1 MITAYLV
8 GDKEVSSWLRSIPDA
23 VNTSLVP
30 AITKLGIDLQR
41 KIQEDEPAG
50 QLLTARIRSLNSS
63 IDLSIDQSAD
73 GVTATLFRGNGYART
88 RGYGSTVR
96 VGVKASLRQIK
107 GSFRRPLSD
116 KAVSLQSHSP
126 AMNVPEHS
134 FLLSA
139 LEEMEPAIR
148 EEVEAALSQAVKG

>member
-8 GDKEVSSWLRSIPDA
+8 GDKELSSWLHSIPDA
-23 VNTSLVP
+23 VHTSLVP

-41 KIQEDEPAG
+41 KIQEGAPGG
-50 QLLTARIRSLNSS
+50 QLLAARFRSLNSS
-63 IDLSIDQSAD
+63 IDLQIDQSAD
-73 GVTATLFRGNGYART
+73 GVTATLLRDSGYART
-88 RGYGSTVR
+88 AGYGPTGR
-96 VGVKASLRQIK
+96 VGVKNSLRQIK
-107 GSFRRPLSD
+107 DTFRRPLSG

-139 LEEMEPAIR
+139 SEETEPAIR
-148 EEVEAALSQAVKG
+148 KEVEAALSQAVKG

>member
-8 GDKEVSSWLRSIPDA
+8 GDKELSSWLCSIPDA

-41 KIQEDEPAG
+41 KIQEGAPGG
-50 QLLTARIRSLNSS
+50 QLLAARFRSLNSS
-63 IDLSIDQSAD
+63 IDLQIDQSAD
-73 GVTATLFRGNGYART
+73 GVTATLLRDSGYART
-88 RGYGSTVR
+88 AGYGSTGR
-96 VGVKASLRQIK
+96 VGVKNSLRQIK
-107 GSFRRPLSD
+107 DTFRRPLSG

-126 AMNVPEHS
+126 VMNVPEHS

-148 EEVEAALSQAVKG
+148 QEVEAALSQAVKG